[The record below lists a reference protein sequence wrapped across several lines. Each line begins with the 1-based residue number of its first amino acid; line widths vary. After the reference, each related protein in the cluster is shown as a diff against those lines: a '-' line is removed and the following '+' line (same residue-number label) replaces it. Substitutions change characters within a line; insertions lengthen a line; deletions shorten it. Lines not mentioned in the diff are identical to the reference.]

1 MNETARQAIDKLAL
15 NLREYASK
23 SAYEFMKN
31 HRAECAECAEL
42 RPIVRLKEAALI
54 GLIEGGC
61 QAVGSQIGL
70 ERLGGI
76 NRQTIHHKLA
86 RAATAS

>member
-1 MNETARQAIDKLAL
+1 MNETARQALDKLAL
-15 NLREYASK
+15 NLREHASK

-31 HRAECAECAEL
+31 HRAECAEL

-76 NRQTIHHKLA
+76 NRQTIRHKLA
-86 RAATAS
+86 RAAASS